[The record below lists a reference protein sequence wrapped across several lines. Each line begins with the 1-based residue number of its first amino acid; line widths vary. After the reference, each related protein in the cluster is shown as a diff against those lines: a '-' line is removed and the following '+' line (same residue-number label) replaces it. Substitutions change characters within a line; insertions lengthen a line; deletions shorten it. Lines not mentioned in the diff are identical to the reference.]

1 MYWFATINATNCIAI
16 GAGRFGF
23 HMQPGDGVT
32 VTFNLLSC
40 VAFNNGLISWGGGIG
55 ADGTAHASNTSIIN
69 CFNCISVNNDSQ
81 TGGRDYV
88 DASDAITWDIH
99 NCIDSDDSMDN
110 VDVDA
115 VTSNG
120 CISNVTVV
128 ESDSGAGNY
137 VVFNDLDAPYDL
149 RLQDLGNSKNVAQD
163 MHTEDTGAGMTIS
176 GTNDIAGTSR
186 PQNTSYDCG
195 AFEIVAAAV
204 SKVLDLDAIL
214 RLTSINTVD
223 LDAILRLVKT
233 EDVDLDAILRLAK
246 SKGVDLDSILRLSKL
261 STLDLD
267 AILSLAIATQTKTLE
282 VTADVYDMLG
292 WAWGHS
298 DTSFVEIPEKWTVWK
313 AVGGGAATY
322 DTAYGLLQLK
332 SGEVFYSDVKDIGSV
347 LDRLL
352 TIDIDKYGSGS
363 GTQGTIE
370 WRGSTTSF
378 AWDAGSPSWS
388 VYSPGGSVEN
398 WRYVQVRVTG

>member
-1 MYWFATINATNCIAI
+1 VATETLYID
-16 GAGRFGF
+16 
-23 HMQPGDGVT
+23 QWQ
-32 VTFNLLSC
+32 VTFGIVSETYTKSLDLDAVLRAVKSK
-40 VAFNNGLISWGGGIG
+40 GLDLD
-55 ADGTAHASNTSIIN
+55 AVLTALQSL
-69 CFNCISVNNDSQ
+69 D
-81 TGGRDYV
+81 
-88 DASDAITWDIH
+88 
-99 NCIDSDDSMDN
+99 
-110 VDVDA
+110 VDVD
-115 VTSNG
+115 
-120 CISNVTVV
+120 
-128 ESDSGAGNY
+128 
-137 VVFNDLDAPYDL
+137 LDAIL
-149 RLQDLGNSKNVAQD
+149 RLTK
-163 MHTEDTGAGMTIS
+163 
-176 GTNDIAGTSR
+176 
-186 PQNTSYDCG
+186 
-195 AFEIVAAAV
+195 

-223 LDAILRLVKT
+223 LDAILKLVRT

-246 SKGVDLDSILRLSKL
+246 SKGVDLDSILRISKL

-267 AILSLAIATQTKTLE
+267 AVLQFALDIITKTLD
-282 VTADVYDMLG
+282 VTADVYNMLG

-378 AWDAGSPSWS
+378 VWNAGSPSWARWWFNRRLEIRTS
-388 VYSPGGSVEN
+388 EGDWIGGS
-398 WRYVQVRVTG
+398 YL